1 MTSSWPR
8 VLGKRFDLSH
18 SQASVLLIWLV
29 VAMRILLLFLLLL
42 LWFPFVLLPFM
53 LLLFLRLLLSSS
65 SSSLFF
71 LLLLLLSVGAWG
83 HVVLFMIH
91 IKCLLD
97 KIKLRLQPFCAGA
110 VCLPALQME
119 NCRLLGPLAL
129 WLSRL

>member
-53 LLLFLRLLLSSS
+53 LLLFLRLLLSS